1 MLAAGMF
8 AYMQRRKN
16 RRGIARGS
24 KNFKLLRSINT
35 GRSNSPN
42 VN

>member
-24 KNFKLLRSINT
+24 KNFN
-35 GRSNSPN
+35 NC
-42 VN
+42 